1 MADEFAGAPRAVGER
16 TVLKMLALVLAFAC
30 WYMIREETSYEQT
43 IRGIGVE
50 IKPPPGKAIRL
61 QSVQKADVVV
71 RGSRADI
78 RELASE
84 DLLIELDMRKTAV
97 SDRVATLRMSPK
109 HVHVPPGVRVVH
121 VDPQTVRVE
130 IDAAKTP

>member
-1 MADEFAGAPRAVGER
+1 MADEFEGATRAVGKR
-16 TVLKMLALVLAFAC
+16 AVLKMLAVVLAFAC

-43 IRGIGVE
+43 IRGVAVE
-50 IKPPPGKAIRL
+50 IKPPAERAIHS
-61 QSVQKADVVV
+61 QSILKADVVV

-84 DLLIELDMRKTAV
+84 DLQIELDLRKAAPGE
-97 SDRVATLRMSPK
+97 RVTTLRMSPK

-130 IDAAKTP
+130 LAAAKSP